1 MRSRIAR
8 ASRSISSVSA
18 STTREPA
25 TGSTVLTTPVSAAM
39 TCCVRSAM
47 RADSRVG
54 RARASSRPLQCS
66 DWVPP
71 STAASACSATRT
83 MLLSGCCAVS
93 VLPAVWVWKRICC
106 ARGSAA
112 PKRLRMMRAHSR
124 RAALNLATSSR
135 KSLWAA
141 KKNDSRRPNES
152 TSRPAARAAS
162 T

>member
-1 MRSRIAR
+1 MA
-8 ASRSISSVSA
+8 SVSA
-18 STTREPA
+18 STTWEPA

-39 TCCVRSAM
+39 TCWVRRAM
-47 RADSRVG
+47 WAEVRVG

-71 STAASACSATRT
+71 STAAIACRATRT

-93 VLPAVWVWKRICC
+93 VLPAVWVWKRICW
-106 ARGSAA
+106 ARGSVA
-112 PKRLRMMRAHSR
+112 PKRSRMIRAQRR
-124 RAALNLATSSR
+124 RAALNLAISSR

-141 KKNDSRRPNES
+141 KKNDSRRPNVS
-152 TSRPAARAAS
+152 TSRPAAIAAS